1 MTEAAATSCPGCRRL
16 QAQLDA
22 QRAQRE
28 GLQAS
33 LAQVQEQLAQAR
45 KNSSTSSK
53 PPSSDIVKPPKVPPH
68 AQQTARPIGGQ
79 PGGMVQKRPFLGN
92 SAQPVRVHPRGQ
104 L

>member
-22 QRAQRE
+22 QRVQIEA
-28 GLQAS
+28 LQAS

-68 AQQTARPIGGQ
+68 AQQTARTIGGQ
-79 PGGMVQKRPFLGN
+79 PGHPSTSGPCSHPSRSRPPSTTG
-92 SAQPVRVHPRGQ
+92 
-104 L
+104 